1 MATRHT
7 FIAPGQHFARLDP
20 QTWRTNDRLTVL
32 QVSPDALG
40 LTWVTYRD
48 EDGEDL
54 VGPAAW
60 FEAALVA
67 GELVP
72 VTATGRIPRC

>member
-1 MATRHT
+1 MASRHT
-7 FIAPGQHFARLDP
+7 FIAPGQHFARFDP
-20 QTWRTNDRLTVL
+20 QTWRINHRLTVL

-72 VTATGRIPRC
+72 VMATGQIARC